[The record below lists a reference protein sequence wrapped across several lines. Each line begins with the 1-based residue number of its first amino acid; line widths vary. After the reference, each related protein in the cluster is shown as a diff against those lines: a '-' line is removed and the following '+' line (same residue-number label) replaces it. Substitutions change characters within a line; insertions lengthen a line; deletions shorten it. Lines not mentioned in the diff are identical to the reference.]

1 MKKISIYRPS
11 SIEEAIQIL
20 SQHGTE
26 AGVYAGGT
34 DLLVRLKNRLKQA
47 PTYLVDIKKI
57 DNLRYIKE
65 DAQGGVQIGAATK
78 IAEVAGSD
86 LLKRKYPMLVQAVN
100 MISSPELRNASTL
113 GGDLLQ
119 EVWCQYLRGGYSC
132 WRNGGYLC
140 YGAIGDNSYYHSAM
154 GGRLCYA
161 VYPGDAATAL
171 IPFDARVKLATP
183 AGLKELSVE
192 QLVPGDM
199 MVDGRIQSHV
209 VRYNEILTE
218 VVIPPPKPGVRA
230 SFEKLRPRGV
240 WDFAMASL
248 AMSLQ
253 LRDQTIDDAR
263 VVFGGIAG
271 KPLRE
276 TAVENVLKGK
286 TLSAGLSDQAL
297 AVALA
302 NAAPLK
308 YNATKIDMAK
318 GLLASGLAKL
328 STAG

>member
-1 MKKISIYRPS
+1 MKQAAVYRPMT
-11 SIEEAIQIL
+11 IEEAAALL
-20 SQHGTE
+20 SRHGHE
-26 AGVYAGGT
+26 AAVYAGGT
-34 DLLVRLKNRLKQA
+34 DLLIRLKNGLTQA
-47 PTYLVDIKKI
+47 PRYLVDIKKI
-57 DNLRYIKE
+57 ANLRYIQE
-65 DAQGGVQIGAATK
+65 DDQGGVRIGALTTLS
-78 IAEVAGSD
+78 EMVESD
-86 LLKRKYPMLVQAVN
+86 LLARKYPMLVRAIG

-171 IPFDARVKLATP
+171 IPLDATVKLATP
-183 AGLKELSVE
+183 SGVKELTVE

-209 VRYNEILTE
+209 VRHNEILTE
-218 VVIPPPKPGVRA
+218 VVVPAPKPDTRA

-248 AMSLQ
+248 AMSLR
-253 LRDQTIDDAR
+253 LRNTMIEDAR

-276 TAVENVLKGK
+276 KAVERALVGRTLRGGLAHDVLP
-286 TLSAGLSDQAL
+286 QAL
-297 AVALA
+297 T

-308 YNATKIDMAK
+308 YNAMKIEMAK
-318 GLLASGLAKL
+318 GLLASGLEHL
-328 STAG
+328 MVS

>member
-1 MKKISIYRPS
+1 MQQR
-11 SIEEAIQIL
+11 
-20 SQHGTE
+20 
-26 AGVYAGGT
+26 
-34 DLLVRLKNRLKQA
+34 
-47 PTYLVDIKKI
+47 
-57 DNLRYIKE
+57 
-65 DAQGGVQIGAATK
+65 
-78 IAEVAGSD
+78 
-86 LLKRKYPMLVQAVN
+86 YPMVVAAIN
-100 MISSPELRNASTL
+100 MISSPELRNVSTL

-132 WRNGGYLC
+132 WRNGGHLC

-183 AGLKELSVE
+183 GGPKELTLE

-199 MVDGRIQSHV
+199 LVDGRIQSHV
-209 VRYNEILTE
+209 VRFNEILTE
-218 VVIPPPKPGVRA
+218 VVLPAPKPGVRA

-248 AMSLQ
+248 ALSLEV
-253 LRDQTIDDAR
+253 RDNNIEDAR

-271 KPLRE
+271 RPLRE
-276 TAVENVLKGK
+276 HTVENFLKGK
-286 TLSAGLSDQAL
+286 MLSADLGDQAV

-308 YNATKIDMAK
+308 YNSTKIDMAK

-328 STAG
+328 NANN

>member
-1 MKKISIYRPS
+1 MKNISIYRPTTVD
-11 SIEEAIQIL
+11 EAIQIL
-20 SQHGTE
+20 SQHGSE

-34 DLLVRLKNRLKQA
+34 DLLIRLKNRLKQA

-57 DNLRYIKE
+57 NNLRYIKE
-65 DAQGGVQIGAATK
+65 DANGGVQIGAATK
-78 IAEVAGSD
+78 LSEIAESE
-86 LLKRKYPMLVQAVN
+86 LLQKRYPMLVQAIN

-132 WRNGGYLC
+132 WRNGGYIC

-171 IPFDARVKLATP
+171 IPFDAKVKLATP
-183 AGLKELSVE
+183 TGEKELSVE

-209 VRYNEILTE
+209 VRFNEILTE
-218 VVIPPPKPGVRA
+218 VVIPAPKPGLRA

-248 AMSLQ
+248 AISLQ
-253 LRDQTIDDAR
+253 VRNQNIDDAR

-276 TAVENVLKGK
+276 TAVESFLKGK
-286 TLSAGLSDQAL
+286 TLAAGLGDQAVS
-297 AVALA
+297 VALA
-302 NAAPLK
+302 DAAPLK
-308 YNATKIDMAK
+308 YNAMKIEMAK

-328 STAG
+328 TTAA

>member
-1 MKKISIYRPS
+1 MKKIAVYRPTTA
-11 SIEEAIQIL
+11 EEAIQML
-20 SQHGTE
+20 SLHGND
-26 AGVYAGGT
+26 AAVYAGGT
-34 DLLVRLKNRLKQA
+34 DLLIRLKNRLKQA
-47 PTYLVDIKKI
+47 PSYLVDIKRI
-57 DNLRYIKE
+57 TNLRYIKE
-65 DAQGGVQIGAATK
+65 DADGGVRIGSLTK
-78 IAEVAGSD
+78 LSELERSE
-86 LLKRKYPMLVQAVN
+86 LLAKKFPMLVRAIG

-132 WRNGGYLC
+132 WRNGGYIC

-183 AGLKELSVE
+183 AGIKELTVE
-192 QLVPGDM
+192 QLVPGDLI
-199 MVDGRIQSHV
+199 VDGRIQSHV
-209 VRYNEILTE
+209 VRSNEILTE
-218 VVIPPPKPGVRA
+218 VILPAPRA
-230 SFEKLRPRGV
+230 GARTSFEKLRPRGV

-248 AMSLQ
+248 AMNLQ
-253 LRDQTIDDAR
+253 MDRDVIQDAR

-271 KPLRE
+271 KPFRE

-286 TLSAGLSDQAL
+286 RFGADVAAQALSAAL
-297 AVALA
+297 V

-308 YNATKIDMAK
+308 YNAMKIEMAK
-318 GLLASGLAKL
+318 GLLASGLEKL
-328 STAG
+328 NAPA

>member
-1 MKKISIYRPS
+1 MKKISVYRPTT
-11 SIEEAIQIL
+11 IEEAQQML
-20 SQHGTE
+20 SLHGTD
-26 AGVYAGGT
+26 AAVYAGGT
-34 DLLVRLKNRLKQA
+34 DLLIRLKNRLKQA
-47 PTYLVDIKKI
+47 PAYLVDIKKI
-57 DNLRYIKE
+57 NNLRYIKE
-65 DAQGGVQIGAATK
+65 DAQGGVQIGALTK
-78 IAEVAGSD
+78 LAEMADSD
-86 LLKRKYPMLVQAVN
+86 LLAKKYPMLVQAVK

-119 EVWCQYLRGGYSC
+119 EVWCQYLRGGYAC
-132 WRNGGYLC
+132 WRNGGYIC

-161 VYPGDAATAL
+161 VYPGDAAPAL
-171 IPFDARVKLATP
+171 MTLDAKVKLATP
-183 AGLKELSVE
+183 SGVKELTIE

-218 VVIPPPKPGVRA
+218 VVIPPPKAGFRA

-240 WDFAMASL
+240 WDFAMAS
-248 AMSLQ
+248 ASLGVQ
-253 LRDQTIDDAR
+253 LRDKTIEDAR

-271 KPLRE
+271 RPWRE
-276 TAVENVLKGK
+276 KSIEEFLKGK
-286 TLSAGLSDQAL
+286 TLNTDLAAQAPSNALS
-297 AVALA
+297 

-318 GLLASGLAKL
+318 GLLMSGLEKL
-328 STAG
+328 ATS

>member
-1 MKKISIYRPS
+1 MKKISIYKPS
-11 SIEEAIQIL
+11 TVDQAIQIL
-20 SQHGTE
+20 SQHGTS
-26 AGVYAGGT
+26 AAVYAGGT
-34 DLLVRLKNRLKQA
+34 DLLIRLKNRLEQA
-47 PTYLVDIKKI
+47 PSYLVDIKKI
-57 DNLRYIKE
+57 DHLRYIKE
-65 DAQGGVQIGAATK
+65 DAQGGVEIGAATK
-78 IAEVAGSD
+78 LAELADSR
-86 LLKRKYPMLVQAVN
+86 LLQEKYPMLVEAVN
-100 MISSPELRNASTL
+100 KISSPELRNASTL

-171 IPFDARVKLATP
+171 IPFDARAKLATP
-183 AGLKELSVE
+183 RGVKELSIE
-192 QLVPGDM
+192 QLVPGDL

-209 VRYNEILTE
+209 VRFNEILTS
-218 VVIPPPKPGVRA
+218 VVIPPPMPGVRA

-248 AMSLQ
+248 AIRLQ
-253 LRDQTIDDAR
+253 LREKTIEDAR

-271 KPLRE
+271 RPLRE
-276 TAVENVLKGK
+276 TVVETFLKGK
-286 TLSAGLSDQAL
+286 TLSSELGEQAIS
-297 AVALA
+297 VALV

-318 GLLASGLAKL
+318 GLLASGLARL
-328 STAG
+328 SA

>member
-11 SIEEAIQIL
+11 TVDQAMQIL
-20 SQHGTE
+20 SQHGTS
-26 AGVYAGGT
+26 ASVYAGGT
-34 DLLVRLKNRLKQA
+34 DLLIRLKNRLQQA

-65 DAQGGVQIGAATK
+65 DGQGGVEIGAATK
-78 IAEVAGSD
+78 LAELADSR
-86 LLKRKYPMLVQAVN
+86 LLQERYPMLVEAIGK
-100 MISSPELRNASTL
+100 ISSPELRNASTIA
-113 GGDLLQ
+113 GDLLQ

-132 WRNGGYLC
+132 WRNGGYMC

-171 IPFDARVKLATP
+171 IPFDARAKLATP
-183 AGLKELSVE
+183 QGPKELLIE

-199 MVDGRIQSHV
+199 LVDGKIQSHV
-209 VRYNEILTE
+209 VRFNEILTS
-218 VVIPPPKPGVRA
+218 VVIPAPKPGLRA

-248 AMSLQ
+248 ALSLQ
-253 LRDQTIDDAR
+253 LRDKTIDDAR

-276 TAVENVLKGK
+276 RAVENFLKGK
-286 TLSAGLSDQAL
+286 ILNGELGEQAIS
-297 AVALA
+297 VALA

-318 GLLASGLAKL
+318 GLLASGLARL
-328 STAG
+328 NA